1 MHGCCGTWSCSPGK
15 GQAILGLSSIC
26 LLLHQFLLGLD
37 WLFRVVDLQ
46 SMRLVCSLER
56 FTSGYNCCEFFDQ
69 IWRQHRVS
77 VTIFELL
84 SPAEQHL
91 ISRAHIIVACERQ
104 ELALA
109 ATAERLGLATQ
120 LSSYSVPTPPV
131 AAW

>member
-1 MHGCCGTWSCSPGK
+1 M
-15 GQAILGLSSIC
+15 GLSSIC

-56 FTSGYNCCEFFDQ
+56 FTSGYNCCDFFDQ

>member
-1 MHGCCGTWSCSPGK
+1 MVFSLV
-15 GQAILGLSSIC
+15 AILFS
-26 LLLHQFLLGLD
+26 QFLLGLD
-37 WLFRVVDLQ
+37 QLFRVVALQ

-56 FTSGYNCCEFFDQ
+56 FTAGYNSCAFFDQ
-69 IWRQHRVS
+69 LWRQHRIS
-77 VTIFELL
+77 VNIFELL